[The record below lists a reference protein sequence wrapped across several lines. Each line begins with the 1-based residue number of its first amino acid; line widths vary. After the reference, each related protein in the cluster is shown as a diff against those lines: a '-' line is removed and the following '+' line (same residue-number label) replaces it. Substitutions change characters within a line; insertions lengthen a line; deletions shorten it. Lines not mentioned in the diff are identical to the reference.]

1 MFRKIILG
9 AAIASQAFIG
19 AAYATPAR
27 PQAASF
33 DSAKMVGAAGSATRV
48 ASPLKRKN
56 DIAGAPFLLPLL
68 GVVALVAVVAV
79 VASGGDDDSSPS

>member
-27 PQAASF
+27 PQTVSF
-33 DSAKMVGAAGSATRV
+33 DSAKIVGAAGSPTRV
-48 ASPLKRKN
+48 GLPLKRKN
-56 DIAGAPFLLPLL
+56 EIAGAPLLLPLL
-68 GVVALVAVVAV
+68 GLVALVAVVAV
-79 VASGGDDDSSPS
+79 VASGGDDESSPN